1 MNAVHGWGVGLVIA
15 LGASACVAQATAAAY
30 EELPPAPQVQPHIM
44 LSAKNAPEPVLP
56 GAPTSYSLAV
66 NNAPPMAAK
75 RHRAID
81 AEFLLVNGLHLGT
94 AILDVELTQSCIA
107 SHHCQEGNPI
117 MPSSQA
123 GQFAVSFA
131 FVAYGSGVGYWLKKH
146 KSRMWWMPAAA
157 GIAGHTAGAATG
169 VVHQ

>member
-1 MNAVHGWGVGLVIA
+1 MNSVQGWSVGLVIA
-15 LGASACVAQATAAAY
+15 LGAWACAAQEASTQI
-30 EELPPAPQVQPHIM
+30 EQLPSAPQAQTHMM

-56 GAPTSYSLAV
+56 GALPSYSLAV
-66 NNAPPMAAK
+66 NNAPPLPAK
-75 RHRAID
+75 RYRTID
-81 AEFLLVNGLHLGT
+81 AKFLLVNALHLGS

-123 GQFAVSFA
+123 GQLAVSFA

-146 KSRMWWMPAAA
+146 KSRTWWLPATA
-157 GIAGHTAGAATG
+157 GIAGHIAGAATG
-169 VVHQ
+169 FAHQ